1 MAENTVATAGIEVKL
16 TEEEALFEKL
26 RSGFGEVSSDLEH
39 DFIEVMNLL
48 GDQFSSETQKI
59 SDRIADIQEA
69 IENADSP
76 RAFRDAERKAS
87 GLLQKVKRLS
97 VEVQNTDLP
106 PEAIVSMEKLRVS
119 VESVRDETDKLANE
133 SLKEVNK
140 RTGAMHR
147 DFHAAG
153 ARTLRMFQALPRA
166 VGGANQSIQA
176 VVRNMTMLGSQS
188 ERYGQ
193 SIIPI
198 LKGLAFSPWGFAA
211 LAAMLG
217 GLVAQWDSITEKTEA
232 AGRRMRIALGYIS
245 EEGAKIEEQ
254 FGEEMHRNIERAIGD
269 MSREEVLKLRTAVKD
284 ASKEIDD
291 LSDSLNRRIR
301 HTPYGAMQGLND
313 LSENTLEVRR
323 RVKTLS
329 GILSDE
335 LEDAL
340 LDATRGAEMFGMTL
354 EEVGEAMSAAAHA
367 GENEMVMALNEI
379 YKELLSVDD
388 ETEEVTNK
396 IDVALERILAGTHE
410 RTRETRRMRHEHER
424 ELEQVAEDYGK
435 HSEEYNAVAARQ
447 RRVFNDLMEK
457 HREEDRQAEI
467 QYFQEM
473 QRRHEQA
480 LSEMESRQNESR
492 QRQTQIRQMQYQTDL
507 DELEAFHTKE
517 LAAIDHRDAHA
528 IQLQQERMQHEL
540 QLEQIHQERQDL
552 QAQLASAEG
561 AEADAI
567 RRKIDAL
574 NDLEKAYELIHE
586 RQKQMIDDDRMT
598 QMLNQFSD
606 VATNTGQMFGD
617 LSTIIA
623 KEGERG
629 LEQNRHLL
637 FAQAM
642 ANAVSSS
649 IAAYTRIMETP
660 GLGAAAIPLAA
671 TTAGS
676 IFTSL
681 AAQARQIYSS
691 NPSDTLSGGGGISGS
706 FEGMSAGALAERAG
720 GRMSRERERSIDRD
734 RDNTKQ
740 LEGIQRSIRDQEV
753 VLDDETSLKN
763 EERNKHVQ
771 RKRREGQRSRRK
783 G

>member
-39 DFIEVMNLL
+39 DFIEVMSVL
-48 GDQFSSETQKI
+48 GDQFSTETQKI

-87 GLLQKVKRLS
+87 GLLKKVERLGI
-97 VEVQNTDLP
+97 EMRNTDLP
-106 PEAIVSMEKLRVS
+106 PEAIVAMEKLKFS
-119 VESVRDETDKLANE
+119 VESVRDETDKLANK

-232 AGRRMRIALGYIS
+232 AGRRMRIALGHIT

-254 FGEEMHRNIERAIGD
+254 FGEEMRRNIERAIGD
-269 MSREEVLKLRTAVKD
+269 MSREEVMRLRTAVKD
-284 ASKEIDD
+284 ASKEIDE
-291 LSDSLNRRIR
+291 LSDSFRKSTGPSQTAMQNLSGLNDNALATRRRIR
-301 HTPYGAMQGLND
+301 A
-313 LSENTLEVRR
+313 
-323 RVKTLS
+323 LS
-329 GILSDE
+329 GVLTDE

-354 EEVGEAMSAAAHA
+354 EEVGKAMSAAAHA

-410 RTRETRRMRHEHER
+410 RTREIERMRHEHER

-447 RRVFNDLMEK
+447 RRVFSDLMRK
-457 HREEDRQAEI
+457 HDEEDRQAEI

-480 LSEMESRQNESR
+480 VSEMESRQNESR

-552 QAQLASAEG
+552 QAQLVDAEG

-574 NDLEKAYELIHE
+574 NDLEKAYELMHK

-691 NPSDTLSGGGGISGS
+691 SPSDTLTGGGGISGS
-706 FEGMSAGALAERAG
+706 FDGMSAGALAERAG

-753 VLDDETSLKN
+753 ILDDETSLKN